1 MRAGRCCAEGR
12 IVYRKEGERVEAGY
26 TDKVEETA
34 KAIIRILADNGFSI
48 QEAEEVLEAT
58 KYTIRQQK
66 VAGG

>member
-1 MRAGRCCAEGR
+1 MGTD
-12 IVYRKEGERVEAGY
+12 Y

-34 KAIIRILADNGFSI
+34 KAIIHILADNGFSI

-66 VAGG
+66 VARR

>member
-1 MRAGRCCAEGR
+1 MDMD
-12 IVYRKEGERVEAGY
+12 Y

-66 VAGG
+66 VARC

>member
-1 MRAGRCCAEGR
+1 M
-12 IVYRKEGERVEAGY
+12 EAGY

-58 KYTIRQQK
+58 KYTSRQQK
-66 VAGG
+66 VARC

>member
-1 MRAGRCCAEGR
+1 MGTD
-12 IVYRKEGERVEAGY
+12 YP
-26 TDKVEETA
+26 DKVEETT

-66 VAGG
+66 VAGH

>member
-1 MRAGRCCAEGR
+1 MKGGC
-12 IVYRKEGERVEAGY
+12 

-34 KAIIRILADNGFSI
+34 KAIIHILADNGFSI

-66 VAGG
+66 VARC

>member
-1 MRAGRCCAEGR
+1 MARR
-12 IVYRKEGERVEAGY
+12 RKEGERVEAGY

-66 VAGG
+66 VARC